1 MNFICIVFA
10 NAYNEKQ
17 KEVTMKT
24 SFWDTLFIVGG
35 IFLYAV
41 IWALLILVGIF
52 LLPFA
57 ALALLIV
64 AVSEMIWW
72 RRIKKEWELQS

>member
-1 MNFICIVFA
+1 
-10 NAYNEKQ
+10 
-17 KEVTMKT
+17 MKT